1 MSADDIRADPC
12 PKCGNP
18 SRLFTP
24 NAQRVPYTVPRRYE
38 AAWQCTKCGHLTFV
52 APRPEAGLAAQGTRT
67 VMADD
72 LDRWRDD
79 GSVNTYADGVAAGRQ
94 EAFREMRRFL
104 LEGHT
109 PDELWAW
116 LDAKSGEAT

>member
-1 MSADDIRADPC
+1 
-12 PKCGNP
+12 
-18 SRLFTP
+18 
-24 NAQRVPYTVPRRYE
+24 
-38 AAWQCTKCGHLTFV
+38 
-52 APRPEAGLAAQGTRT
+52 
-67 VMADD
+67 MADD
-72 LDRWRDD
+72 LERRRDE
-79 GSVNTYADGVAAGRQ
+79 GSGHTHTDGVAAGRQ

>member
-1 MSADDIRADPC
+1 
-12 PKCGNP
+12 
-18 SRLFTP
+18 
-24 NAQRVPYTVPRRYE
+24 
-38 AAWQCTKCGHLTFV
+38 
-52 APRPEAGLAAQGTRT
+52 
-67 VMADD
+67 MADD

-79 GSVNTYADGVAAGRQ
+79 GSVDTYADGVSAGRQ

>member
-1 MSADDIRADPC
+1 
-12 PKCGNP
+12 
-18 SRLFTP
+18 
-24 NAQRVPYTVPRRYE
+24 
-38 AAWQCTKCGHLTFV
+38 
-52 APRPEAGLAAQGTRT
+52 
-67 VMADD
+67 MADD
-72 LDRWRDD
+72 LERWHDD
-79 GSVNTYADGVAAGRQ
+79 GAVNSYADGVAAGRQ

>member
-1 MSADDIRADPC
+1 
-12 PKCGNP
+12 
-18 SRLFTP
+18 
-24 NAQRVPYTVPRRYE
+24 
-38 AAWQCTKCGHLTFV
+38 
-52 APRPEAGLAAQGTRT
+52 
-67 VMADD
+67 MADD
-72 LDRWRDD
+72 LERRRDE
-79 GSVNTYADGVAAGRQ
+79 GSGHTHADGVAAGRQ